1 MNMPKAMSGNVIE
14 GKPAVPL
21 THPSLT
27 RHVADFIAA
36 ARMDIIPDS
45 VIAAGRKSILDGLG
59 LAVAGA
65 ASGAGRIV
73 TEYLRDLVGTNG
85 DASVLGT
92 KLRVPARFAS
102 FANGIAIHAHDFD
115 DTQLAAAEN
124 RVYGLLMH
132 PTAPVLAAVL
142 AIAEQE
148 QRSGAA
154 LEAAYH
160 VGIEVC
166 CKIAEAADPRHY
178 EDGFHTTG
186 TCGTFGAAA
195 GIASLL
201 RLGAENVTAVL
212 GLAGSQAAGLRENF
226 GTMTKPFH
234 PGRAAESAVLA
245 ADLVR
250 RGFSAAHNILE
261 ARRGFYHAA
270 CGGYDETAIRD
281 KLGNPWTF
289 ANPGISIKPHP
300 SGSLTHPAMAVI
312 LDLVTRHDVR
322 ADDVVRL
329 RVGTN
334 RHMPTTLLHHDPHTE
349 LEAKFSMEF
358 CAAILVL
365 RRRAGLEE
373 FTDETVNRPEVR
385 AMMKKIDFYV
395 DPEAEQAGY
404 HRMTSLVEIA
414 LADGR
419 RLTGRADFGKGSPA
433 NPMSWNEVT
442 AKFRECAEFGGL
454 PAARASEVIAM
465 VEDLSSLPDIHR
477 LTAALSL

>member
-1 MNMPKAMSGNVIE
+1 MSAAE
-14 GKPAVPL
+14 GMSREGIAGASASPL
-21 THPSLT
+21 TQY
-27 RHVADFIAA
+27 VADFIAA
-36 ARMDIIPDS
+36 AHERAIPDP
-45 VIAAGRKSILDGLG
+45 VIATGRKSILDGLG
-59 LAVAGA
+59 LAVAGT
-65 ASGAGRIV
+65 ASEAGHII
-73 TEYLRDLVGTNG
+73 TEYLRDLGVADGG
-85 DASVLGT
+85 APRAVSVLGT
-92 KLRVPARFAS
+92 ALRTPARFAA

-115 DTQLAAAEN
+115 DTQLAAAPN

-142 AIAEQE
+142 AVAERE
-148 QRSGAA
+148 RSSGAA
-154 LEAAYH
+154 LETAYH

-166 CKIAEAADPRHY
+166 CKIAEAANPRHY

-186 TCGTFGAAA
+186 TCGSFGAAA
-195 GIASLL
+195 GIANLL
-201 RLGAENVTAVL
+201 RLGAEDVAALL

-261 ARRGFYHAA
+261 AQRGFYHAF
-270 CGGYDETAIRD
+270 CGGYDEHAIRGR
-281 KLGNPWTF
+281 LGNPWTF
-289 ANPGISIKPHP
+289 ADPGISIKPHP

-322 ADDVVRL
+322 PEDVVQI

-365 RRRAGLEE
+365 RRRAGLGE
-373 FTDETVNRPEVR
+373 FTDETVHRPEVR
-385 AMMKKIDFYV
+385 AMMRKVDFYV
-395 DPEAEQAGY
+395 DPEAEAAGY
-404 HRMTSLVEIA
+404 HRMTSLVEIV
-414 LADGR
+414 LTDGR

-433 NPMSWNEVT
+433 NPMRWDEVA
-442 AKFRECAEFGGL
+442 AKFRECADYGGL
-454 PAARASEVIAM
+454 APARAEEVIAM
-465 VEDLSSLPDIHR
+465 VKDLASLSDISR
-477 LTAALSL
+477 LTSALTA

>member
-1 MNMPKAMSGNVIE
+1 DMIAGE
-14 GKPAVPL
+14 PAPPL
-21 THPSLT
+21 TRYVSGF
-27 RHVADFIAA
+27 VAA
-36 ARMDIIPDS
+36 AHEGTIPDP

-65 ASGAGRIV
+65 ASEVGHIV
-73 TEYLRDLVGTNG
+73 TDYLRDLGG
-85 DASVLGT
+85 REGSASLLGT
-92 KLRVPARFAS
+92 TLRAPARFAA

-115 DTQLAAAEN
+115 DTQLAAAPN

-142 AIAEQE
+142 AVAEQE
-148 QRSGAA
+148 RSSGAA
-154 LEAAYH
+154 LEEAYH

-166 CKIAEAADPRHY
+166 CKIAEAANPRHY

-186 TCGTFGAAA
+186 TCGSFGAAA

-201 RLGAENVTAVL
+201 RLGAGGTAAVL

-234 PGRAAESAVLA
+234 AGRAAESAVLA
-245 ADLVR
+245 ADLVQ
-250 RGFSAAHNILE
+250 RGVSATHNILE

-270 CGGYDETAIRD
+270 CGGYDESAIRG

-289 ANPGISIKPHP
+289 ASPGISIKPHP

-322 ADDVVRL
+322 PEQVVQL

-334 RHMPTTLLHHDPHTE
+334 RHMPTTLLHHDPKTE

-365 RRRAGLEE
+365 RRRAGLGE
-373 FTDETVNRPEVR
+373 FTDETVHRPDVQ
-385 AMMKKIDFYV
+385 AMMKRVDFHV
-395 DPEAEQAGY
+395 DPEAEAAGY
-404 HRMTSLVEIA
+404 HRMTSLIEIV

-433 NPMSWNEVT
+433 NPMCWDEVV
-442 AKFRECAEFGGL
+442 AKFRECADYGGL
-454 PAARASEVIAM
+454 APARAEEVIAM
-465 VEDLSSLPDIHR
+465 VKDLASLRDIR
-477 LTAALSL
+477 CLTAALMA